1 MDNIQNLVSA
11 VLGIEDAL
19 REAAQSVRLAGSR
32 RKSGNDYR
40 RFKNTAKTIAKEAGI
55 YADGDL
61 IITGPE
67 LAELTLTQLKKNYQG
82 FGFSGYPGRQNEN
95 YRRLSVFGTDCGYD
109 RRRVNDAP
117 SLVTADLGVAMGKI
131 GTEVAKAADIV
142 CWTTTWEVLLR
153 LLKGRVM
160 YVNIKKALQFLFS
173 TSFGEL
179 LTVVF
184 SLFCACRCR

>member
-131 GTEVAKAADIV
+131 GTEVAKARGYCLLDDNLGSIV
-142 CWTTTWEVLLR
+142 TAI
-153 LLKGRVM
+153 KGSGNVCE
-160 YVNIKKALQFLFS
+160 YKKSPAVLFS